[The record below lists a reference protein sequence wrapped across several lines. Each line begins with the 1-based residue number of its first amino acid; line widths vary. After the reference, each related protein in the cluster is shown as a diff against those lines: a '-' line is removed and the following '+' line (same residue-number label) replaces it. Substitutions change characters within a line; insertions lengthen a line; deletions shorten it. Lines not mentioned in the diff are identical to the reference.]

1 MNIISVPEHM
11 DRVKYYNVLAILDE
25 VELCFHPEFQRIYIN
40 KLLGTIKRLS
50 FNKVLGFHII
60 LTTHSPF
67 ILSDIPESN
76 ILYLED
82 GIRRNESHKFI
93 NPFSANIND
102 ILCQSFFMKTD
113 GFIGEHAKHII
124 MSLSNYLDDN
134 DTQNDNNG
142 NNYIKNNYIKWDRD
156 SSKYVIDIIGEPLI
170 KNILQRSYNLKFRN
184 AEAIRQQIIQLS
196 EELRQLEND

>member
-1 MNIISVPEHM
+1 MG
-11 DRVKYYNVLAILDE
+11 L
-25 VELCFHPEFQRIYIN
+25 
-40 KLLGTIKRLS
+40 
-50 FNKVLGFHII
+50 HII

-134 DTQNDNNG
+134 DIHNDNNG
-142 NNYIKNNYIKWDRD
+142 NNDIKLDK
-156 SSKYVIDIIGEPLI
+156 SSSQYVIDIIGEPLI
-170 KNILQRSYNLKFRN
+170 KNVLKQLYSFKFKD
-184 AEAIRQQIIQLS
+184 AEAIRQQIIQLL
-196 EELRQLEND
+196 EELRQIEND

>member
-1 MNIISVPEHM
+1 MNLISVPEHI

-25 VELCFHPEFQRIYIN
+25 VELCFHPEFQRVYIN
-40 KLLGTIKRLS
+40 RLLGTIKRLR
-50 FNKVLGFHII
+50 FNKVLGFHIV

-102 ILCQSFFMKTD
+102 ILCQSFFLKTE
-113 GFIGEHAKHII
+113 GFIGEHAKQII
-124 MSLSNYLDDN
+124 MSLCNYLEDN
-134 DTQNDNNG
+134 NIKNG
-142 NNYIKNNYIKWDRD
+142 NNDIKWDKS

-170 KNILQRSYNLKFRN
+170 KDVLKQLYNFKFKDV
-184 AEAIRQQIIQLS
+184 EAIRQQINQLS
-196 EELRQLEND
+196 EELRQIENN